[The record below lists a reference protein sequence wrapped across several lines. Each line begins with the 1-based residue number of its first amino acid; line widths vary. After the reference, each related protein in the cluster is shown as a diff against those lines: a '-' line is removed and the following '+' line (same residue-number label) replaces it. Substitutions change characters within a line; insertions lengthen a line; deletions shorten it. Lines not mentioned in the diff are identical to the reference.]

1 MEERQA
7 MFGREIADKQKEI
20 LSNAHKKENLSKE
33 TIEAMSIANILNRQY
48 AYSKDS
54 LNFKTQNDSGVVY
67 EEGFMK
73 INNSDFIVL
82 N

>member
-1 MEERQA
+1 M
-7 MFGREIADKQKEI
+7 KQKEI

-54 LNFKTQNDSGVVY
+54 LKFKTQNNTNGIVY

-73 INNSDFIVL
+73 INDSDFIVL